1 MESTRVEANLDQQED
16 ITTDLIQTATEDPQD
31 TFNGGEVEVHQLEEK
46 LDQVHIEEEEVKGG
60 DVVHDI
66 ALHEHQTSES
76 TQPANNEVVTMSMD
90 VRMRSWE

>member
-1 MESTRVEANLDQQED
+1 MESKIVEANLDQQED
-16 ITTDLIQTATEDPQD
+16 ITTDLIQPATEDPQD
-31 TFNGGEVEVHQLEEK
+31 TNNRGEVEVHQLEEK

-90 VRMRSWE
+90 VRMSSCE